1 MPPIPSPASS
11 LSVASAAEE
20 ILRARLDQFQRRL
33 RQAARKKN
41 SEDPEAIHQ
50 LRVAARRGRA
60 AIELFSQQ
68 ILPEQQQQWFARV
81 LRKARKAADGVR
93 NLDVYRE
100 RITDSQSN
108 GDVPPAVLK
117 LIRRRRKESLPKV
130 VAVDRKYRESKRLAK
145 HQKKLLQGLRDT
157 ELADSF
163 ADFAAAAL
171 QPVRDDFLAQ
181 TRSRDASPEQLHRLR
196 IAGKHLRYTVELL
209 SEALPRKA
217 CESLLVALTMLQDA
231 LGAINDHATALELLA
246 GLGKEADDAATARW
260 LSQQKRAER
269 AALKSAQA
277 KFLQTWTLKERNRI
291 QSLCERVLATR
302 AKRKRQAGRTTSK
315 RKRP

>member
-1 MPPIPSPASS
+1 MPAVPSPVSS
-11 LSVASAAEE
+11 LSVTSAAEE

-33 RQAARKKN
+33 RQASRNKN
-41 SEDPEAIHQ
+41 SEDSEAIHQ

-60 AIELFSQQ
+60 AIELFAEQISAKQQ
-68 ILPEQQQQWFARV
+68 AFFLRV

-93 NLDVYRE
+93 NLDVYRD

-157 ELADSF
+157 GSADLFSAF
-163 ADFAAAAL
+163 ATAAL
-171 QPVRDDFLAQ
+171 RPVRDEFLAQ
-181 TRSRDASPEQLHRLR
+181 TRSRDTSPEQLHRLR

-209 SEALPRKA
+209 SETLPQKA
-217 CESLLVALTMLQDA
+217 SQSLLVALTKLQDA

-246 GLGKEADDAATARW
+246 ELVKAADDAPTKRW
-260 LSQQKRAER
+260 LNQQKRVER
-269 AALKSAQA
+269 TALTSAQA
-277 KFLQTWTLKERNRI
+277 KFLQAWTLKERKRM
-291 QSLCERVLATR
+291 QSLCEKVLATK
-302 AKRKRQAGRTTSK
+302 AKPKRQAGRKPSK
-315 RKRP
+315 RK